1 MAGFTLQSPRS
12 APRPTA
18 AFSLAASFCYNAVAM
33 KLVIFDCDG
42 TLVDSQQAIFGTMQ
56 HAFGALGLPTPGR
69 MQVLGVIGLS
79 LPEAF
84 AILAP
89 AETPAAQAELVAAYR
104 SAFSLT
110 RMNGAQHNDPLF
122 PGMREVVTVLAGRD
136 DIVLGVATGKS
147 RRGVARLLERE
158 GWHGHFLT
166 IQTADDHPSKP
177 HPSMIFKAMVD
188 AGVGPE
194 ATVMVGDTTFDI
206 EMARSARV
214 GAVGVA
220 WGYHKTEQLVRAG
233 AHVVAETGDV
243 LVATID
249 TQFVAQAQEK
259 SHEHNG

>member
-220 WGYHKTEQLVRAG
+220 WGYHKPAQLVRAG

-243 LVATID
+243 LVATIE
-249 TQFVAQAQEK
+249 TQFAAQAQEK
-259 SHEHNG
+259 SHDHNG

>member
-1 MAGFTLQSPRS
+1 
-12 APRPTA
+12 
-18 AFSLAASFCYNAVAM
+18 M

-89 AETPAAQAELVAAYR
+89 TESPAAQAELVAAYR
-104 SAFSLT
+104 SAFSQT
-110 RMNGAQHNDPLF
+110 RVNGAQHNDPLF
-122 PGMREVVTVLAGRD
+122 PGMREVVTTLAGRD

-177 HPSMIFKAMVD
+177 HPSMIFEAMLD

-214 GAVGVA
+214 GAVGVG
-220 WGYHKTEQLVRAG
+220 WGYHKPEQLVRAG

-249 TQFVAQAQEK
+249 TQFTAQAQEG